1 MATPSDKLAASLA
14 FLKAL
19 QDQGRVAIRASDM
32 TRTHRERLL
41 KNGFIREVM
50 KGWYIPAR
58 PDEPPGESTAWYA
71 SFWDFC
77 TAYLNER
84 FGSEWCLSPEQSVSL
99 HTGHWTTWRCDLNV
113 AIRIDDPSAAAVPD
127 CANDVTGVAN

>member
-1 MATPSDKLAASLA
+1 MAAPPDKLAASLA

-32 TRTHRERLL
+32 TPTHRERLL
-41 KNGFIREVM
+41 QNGFIREVM

-71 SFWDFC
+71 AFWDFC

-84 FGSEWCLSPEQSVSL
+84 FGREWGQSVFPHRASS
-99 HTGHWTTWRCDLNV
+99 
-113 AIRIDDPSAAAVPD
+113 SA
-127 CANDVTGVAN
+127 